1 MGGARRFPCLMMCV
15 LLFPAF
21 AAAADS
27 GDTGDAEAGVLR
39 FLRDRI
45 EHEGLIEFGALHR
58 SDDSGEAGSD
68 RVSEFNLITAELAV
82 GMRFHS
88 WIRGDVTLLYE
99 DALGCRDRNGAVD
112 AASVTLQNRGKF
124 PLSLSVGRLY
134 VPFGAALTRL
144 PDDPAVDQ
152 PMTLLLGETRE
163 EAVVAALSHSD
174 FVLSGYLFEGD
185 IGRASGSRASFGLDG
200 RYELP
205 ESGPVDLLLGI
216 SYISNIASS
225 NCLAE
230 SVADHGTATVRDYVG
245 GIGAY
250 AEVGFAGF
258 FASGEYL
265 TALGRFQAAELARAD
280 GGGARPSVWNI
291 ETGYNWDWG
300 RKLEVVLKIAG
311 SAETEKIG
319 LARRRLGFG
328 LNQEICRRV
337 TASFALLGDRFHPG
351 DIDGKDRGGAILG
364 QVAVRF

>member
-1 MGGARRFPCLMMCV
+1 MGGGVRRLPRLMMWV

-27 GDTGDAEAGVLR
+27 WDAGDADAGVLR

-58 SDDSGEAGSD
+58 TDDVDDGESD
-68 RVSEFNLITAELAV
+68 RVSEFNLTTAELAL
-82 GMRFHS
+82 GMKFHS
-88 WIRGDVTLLYE
+88 WIRGDVTFLYE
-99 DALGCRDRNGAVD
+99 NALGCRDRNGAVD
-112 AASVTLQNRGKF
+112 AASITLQDREKF
-124 PLSLSVGRLY
+124 PLSLSIGRLY
-134 VPFGAALTRL
+134 VPFGAVLTHL

-152 PMTLLLGETRE
+152 PMTLLFGETRE
-163 EAVVAALSHSD
+163 EAVVVALDHDD

-200 RYELP
+200 RYALP
-205 ESGPVDLLLGI
+205 ESGPVGLLLGF
-216 SYISNIASS
+216 SYISNISSS

-230 SVADHGTATVRDYVG
+230 AVGDSAGAMLEDYVG

-250 AEVGFAGF
+250 AEFGFAGL

-265 TALGRFQAAELARAD
+265 TALGRFRPEDLARAD
-280 GGGARPSVWNI
+280 GGGARPSVWNV
-291 ETGYNWDWG
+291 EAGYRWRRG
-300 RKLEVVLKIAG
+300 LEVVLKVSG
-311 SAETEKIG
+311 SGETERIG

-328 LNQEICRRV
+328 LNQDFGRNV

-351 DIDGKDRGGAILG
+351 DIDGKDKGVAALG